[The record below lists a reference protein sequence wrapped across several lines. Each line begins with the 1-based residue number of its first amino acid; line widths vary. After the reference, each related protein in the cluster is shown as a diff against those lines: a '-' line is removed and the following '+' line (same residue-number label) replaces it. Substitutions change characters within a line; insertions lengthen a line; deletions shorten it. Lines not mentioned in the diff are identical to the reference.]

1 MNREEFK
8 SQNLN
13 LSVPLIQNLFK
24 NYPKFMF
31 EEQNKTNIR
40 LKIEKN
46 LKASKSNPIIC
57 EIKT

>member
-1 MNREEFK
+1 
-8 SQNLN
+8 
-13 LSVPLIQNLFK
+13 
-24 NYPKFMF
+24 MF